1 MPCNIDHFLIYLIAD
16 AAYARMRPLTEI
28 VGQAV
33 EGGVTAV
40 QYRDK
45 QAMQRDRVDRANRLQ
60 EVLCRHEVPLIVNDH
75 LDVALAVSAA
85 GVHVGQ
91 DDMQADIVRS
101 IAGDELI
108 VGVSAHNV
116 DQARR
121 ATAAG
126 ADYVGFG
133 PVFPTKT
140 KLDTAAVAGIDG
152 LRTFVTQVDIPVI
165 AIGGITPA
173 TASQVI
179 DAGAAGVAVA
189 ATILADEDPRAAA
202 MRLRDSIGGKG
213 RQYAQRI

>member
-1 MPCNIDHFLIYLIAD
+1 MPCNINHFLIYLIAD
-16 AAYARMRPLTEI
+16 AAYARLRPLTEI

-45 QAMQRDRVDRANRLQ
+45 QATQRDRVDRANRLQ
-60 EVLCRHEVPLIVNDH
+60 EVLCRQEVPLIVNDH
-75 LDVALAVSAA
+75 LDVALAVGAA

-101 IAGDELI
+101 IAADELI

-116 DQARR
+116 DEARR

-140 KLDTAAVAGIDG
+140 KLDTASVAGIDG
-152 LRTFVTQVDIPVI
+152 LRTFVAQVDIPVI

-173 TASQVI
+173 TAAQVI
-179 DAGAAGVAVA
+179 DVGCAGVAVA

-202 MRLRDSIGGKG
+202 IRLRDSIGGKG
-213 RQYAQRI
+213 